1 MSNSVVKWHSFNI
14 HWPQFWKTHL
24 AQTNEMRRYTTDLI
38 SRDHWNNF
46 FKSPYKIVT
55 LITCD
60 FIWFR
65 SCSRQLLSWATALMR
80 AEWWVSSGRAWPLSW
95 SVSFRRRRSR
105 RSSERNRRLSWRGS
119 GSWCRSWGRTMSF
132 KWSYWGQ
139 SCKGSLHHSMR

>member
-1 MSNSVVKWHSFNI
+1 MSKSVVKWQFQHSLATILENTSCADKWDETLYD
-14 HWPQFWKTHL
+14 WPDIKRSLKLFL
-24 AQTNEMRRYTTDLI
+24 
-38 SRDHWNNF
+38 
-46 FKSPYKIVT
+46 KSPYKIVT

-80 AEWWVSSGRAWPLSW
+80 AEWWVSSGSAWALSW
-95 SVSFRRRRSR
+95 SVSLRRRRSG